1 MKKIHK
7 IEEKVSWAEGKKH
20 SEFHK
25 YTWWSSSKDCSKL
38 GGFTLTNQGQ
48 YVDSEIKGS
57 VKVTAHSSAGLSY
70 WKHFDIPL
78 DKVDE
83 FCHALKNVRDFALK
97 HQDPFDRHNQDLHKK
112 AKAIK

>member
-1 MKKIHK
+1 MKTIT
-7 IEEKVSWAEGKKH
+7 EEVKWAEGKKR
-20 SEFHK
+20 SELPK

-48 YVDSEIKGS
+48 YSSSEVDGS

-78 DKVDE
+78 DKIEE
-83 FCHALKNVRDFALK
+83 FCHALMKVKNFAVKSLNENE
-97 HQDPFDRHNQDLHKK
+97 QINGGSR
-112 AKAIK
+112 

>member
-1 MKKIHK
+1 MKKIYT

-20 SEFHK
+20 SELSK

-38 GGFTLTNQGQ
+38 GGFTITNQGQ
-48 YVDSEIKGS
+48 YVGSEIKGS

-78 DKVDE
+78 DKIDE
-83 FCHALKNVRDFALK
+83 FCHALMKVKNFAEK
-97 HQDPFDRHNQDLHKK
+97 HIDPFDRHAQDK
-112 AKAIK
+112 AKAIKY

>member
-1 MKKIHK
+1 MKTIT
-7 IEEKVSWAEGKKH
+7 EEVKWAETRKN
-20 SEFHK
+20 SEASK

-38 GGFTLTNQGQ
+38 GGFTLTNLGQ
-48 YVDSEIKGS
+48 MVDSEIKGS

-83 FCHALKNVRDFALK
+83 FCHALMKVKDFAVK
-97 HQDPFDRHNQDLHKK
+97 HTDPFDRHAQDLHNK

>member
-1 MKKIHK
+1 MTTKEAFDVVLKRVEIDIDEYFDDWHHT
-7 IEEKVSWAEGKKH
+7 EELP
-20 SEFHK
+20 K

-48 YVDSEIKGS
+48 YSSSEVDGS

-78 DKVDE
+78 DKIEE
-83 FCHALKNVRDFALK
+83 FCHALMKVKNFALQK
-97 HQDPFDRHNQDLHKK
+97 EHNE
-112 AKAIK
+112 